1 MWIVI
6 VVVVLMIIGFS
17 SMDNN
22 GLGSQSYRERKMRE
36 TKQMY
41 TYLTEELATLLDE
54 YAKTLNHSAEE
65 NQAAWEKC
73 NSLLQGWGINKQGP
87 VFQVFHEVCG
97 YLTQKI
103 PMAMGDDVYEL
114 RGFCNEFAGKLWD
127 FYYQVAFTYDL
138 TPADQEVL
146 LNYLLGCFRKDG
158 AYAHQDHSDYSV
170 YRRIWSDINVDWDNW
185 DAKCIALLEEGC
197 SKNSPLAMCWLADC
211 YYKRI
216 GVDLKD
222 FDKAF
227 SLYQQAAKLGNMQAV
242 YMLGQC
248 YENARGTRRDFQ
260 KAGDCYM
267 YAYSNTKNQ
276 DYSAAL
282 NKLYDGNRWDK
293 NKYSPDIFDCS
304 RTPVMKK
311 ENLEKLKAD
320 LEKCLHTDLNTV
332 DISVLAVSIGMI
344 NEQIVNSFIECFAS
358 DYQKE
363 SLYEKIKFLRERG
376 YFSKEIAYQ
385 ANTVRLLR
393 NRGAHNG
400 EGERITIDE
409 IKQAIHNIVEIVEY
423 YENY

>member
-6 VVVVLMIIGFS
+6 VAVVLMIIGFS

-22 GLGSQSYRERKMRE
+22 GLGSPSYKERKMRE

-41 TYLTEELATLLDE
+41 TELTEELATLLDE
-54 YAKTLNHSAEE
+54 YAKTLNHSAKE
-65 NQAAWEKC
+65 NQTAWEKC

-97 YLTQKI
+97 YLRRQI
-103 PMAMGDDVYEL
+103 PIAMGGDENEL

-127 FYYQVAFTYDL
+127 FYYQIAFTYDL
-138 TPADQEVL
+138 PPADQEVL
-146 LNYLLGCFRKDG
+146 LNYLLSCFRKDG

-197 SKNSPLAMCWLADC
+197 RKNSPLAIRCLADC

-227 SLYQQAAKLGNMQAV
+227 SLYQQAAKQGDMQAV

-248 YENARGTRRDFQ
+248 YENARGTRRDYQ

-267 YAYSNTKNQ
+267 YAYSNSKNP
-276 DYSAAL
+276 DYSKAL
-282 NKLYDGNRWDK
+282 GRLYDGNRWDK
-293 NKYSPDIFDCS
+293 NRYSPEIFDCS
-304 RTPVMKK
+304 NTPVMKK
-311 ENLEKLKAD
+311 ENLVKLKQD
-320 LEKCLHTDLNTV
+320 MDKCLHTDLDTA
-332 DISVLAVSIGMI
+332 DLAILAVSIGMI
-344 NEQIVNSFIECFAS
+344 SETIIKSFIEC
-358 DYQKE
+358 YE
-363 SLYEKIKFLRERG
+363 SVYLKADPSEQIELLRNRG
-376 YFSKEIAYQ
+376 YFTKEMFYQ
-385 ANTVRLLR
+385 TTTVRKLR
-393 NRGAHNG
+393 NRGAHNRDG
-400 EGERITIDE
+400 DPITLDE
-409 IKQAIHNIVEIVEY
+409 IKQALHYIREIVEY
-423 YENY
+423 YEQF